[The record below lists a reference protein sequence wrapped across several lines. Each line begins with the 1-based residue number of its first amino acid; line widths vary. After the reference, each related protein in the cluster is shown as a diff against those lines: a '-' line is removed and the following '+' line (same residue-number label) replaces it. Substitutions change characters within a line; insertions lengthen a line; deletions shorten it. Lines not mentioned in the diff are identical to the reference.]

1 MVKVP
6 IEYKLS
12 LRIKLAVIG
21 FDILLLFKIK
31 HSFNKFYIFLVNGQY
46 AGTCNK
52 SKKSKQHFAIQTN
65 AKLTIIRNET
75 HTRNHREHHSNQ
87 SSTLLLPVVLL
98 IIV

>member
-52 SKKSKQHFAIQTN
+52 SKKHFAIQTN
-65 AKLTIIRNET
+65 AKLKIIRNET